1 MLISNH
7 AIIPRNL
14 GGRLEVNKKVLHRL
28 MSAFNFQH
36 EFGFYIK
43 QMAPQDCQFYQ
54 SAGPTV
60 YHVKMSAKGTYHTL
74 FLKDP

>member
-1 MLISNH
+1 
-7 AIIPRNL
+7 
-14 GGRLEVNKKVLHRL
+14 

-36 EFGFYIK
+36 EFVFYIK

-54 SAGPTV
+54 SAGPTA

-74 FLKDP
+74 FLKDPWGVIKYAISIRTRFKVSATN